1 MTTSP
6 GRETETTQRALAE
19 AIRGLAIRCAN
30 EGWPMQAET
39 LLHEAEALSA
49 GLFFPGTM
57 LKDRSNPDTSPKA
70 TFEIENFGRFQI
82 RRKGKV
88 LAPCHSA
95 RALWVWR
102 YLLSTPHRMA
112 HKGELATRLWPN
124 ATGERAYHSLHVAVA
139 ALRLYLDDG
148 GERSIRFGN
157 DCYMLRDDLSLNQ
170 DSECFQSL
178 VEQGKQLARDGQ
190 LQRAEEALTAGL
202 ALYTGDYDLSGL
214 DFAWAIVEQQKY
226 VAAYLDALDSAGTIA
241 FEQERYG
248 QAIARFR
255 QVLARD
261 PYREDILA
269 KLMTAFHRLGR
280 RSDAA
285 REYARCAFLLARD
298 LSVEPSS
305 ELKHVYRA
313 LLGIDPSAN
322 IERFLQHESGGARRL
337 QVRIVTL
344 EDED

>member
-1 MTTSP
+1 MATSP
-6 GRETETTQRALAE
+6 GRETEATQRALAE
-19 AIRGLAIRCAN
+19 AMRGLAKRCAN
-30 EGWPMQAET
+30 EGWPIQ
-39 LLHEAEALSA
+39 AEALLQEAASLSA
-49 GLFFPGTM
+49 ASFPGM
-57 LKDRSNPDTSPKA
+57 APARGHVPDAPSSA
-70 TFEIENFGRFQI
+70 TFHVENFGRFQI
-82 RRKGKV
+82 RRHGEV

-95 RALWVWR
+95 RALWVCR
-102 YLLSTPHRMA
+102 FLLSTPHRMA

-148 GERSIRFGN
+148 GESSIRFGN
-157 DCYMLRDDLSLNQ
+157 DCYMLRDDLSINQ
-170 DSECFQSL
+170 DSDCFQTL
-178 VEQGKQLARDGQ
+178 VDQGQQLARDGQ
-190 LQRAEEALTAGL
+190 LQRAEEALAASL

-214 DFAWAIVEQQKY
+214 DFAWAFVEQQKY
-226 VAAYLDALDSAGTIA
+226 VATYLDALDSSGSIA

-255 QVLARD
+255 QILDRD

-269 KLMTAFHRLGR
+269 KLMIAFHRLGR

-298 LSVEPSS
+298 LSVEPSG
-305 ELKHVYRA
+305 ELKRVYRS
-313 LLGIDPSAN
+313 LLGVDPPAS
-322 IERFLQHESGGARRL
+322 IERFLQQEPEPALRTPI
-337 QVRIVTL
+337 RIVTL

>member
-1 MTTSP
+1 MATSS
-6 GRETETTQRALAE
+6 GRETEATQQALAK
-19 AIRGLAIRCAN
+19 AMRGLALRCAN
-30 EGWPMQAET
+30 EGWPIQAEV
-39 LLHEAEALSA
+39 LLHEAAALS
-49 GLFFPGTM
+49 GDSFP
-57 LKDRSNPDTSPKA
+57 DRSLAGGYEPGAPFLA
-70 TFEIENFGRFQI
+70 TFEGENFGRFQV
-82 RRKGKV
+82 RRRGEG

-112 HKGELATRLWPN
+112 TKGELATRLWPN

-148 GERSIRFGN
+148 GESPIRFGN
-157 DCYMLRDDLSLNQ
+157 DCYMLRDDLSINQ
-170 DSECFQSL
+170 DSDCFQSL
-178 VEQGKQLARDGQ
+178 VDQGKQLARDGQ
-190 LQRAEEALTAGL
+190 LQRAEEALAASL

-214 DFAWAIVEQQKY
+214 DFAWAFVEQQKY
-226 VAAYLDALDSAGTIA
+226 VATYLDALDSSGSIA

-255 QVLARD
+255 RLLNRD

-269 KLMTAFHRLGR
+269 KLMIAFHRLGR

-298 LSVEPSS
+298 LSVEPSG
-305 ELKHVYRA
+305 ELKRVYRA
-313 LLGIDPSAN
+313 LLGVDPPAN
-322 IERFLQHESGGARRL
+322 VERFLQQAPGSIAPRL
-337 QVRIVTL
+337 PVRIMTL

>member
-1 MTTSP
+1 MATLP
-6 GRETETTQRALAE
+6 DRETRTAQRCLAE
-19 AIRGLAIRCAN
+19 AMRGLAIRCAN
-30 EGWPMQAET
+30 EGWPMQAEA
-39 LLHEAEALSA
+39 LMHEAALLSA
-49 GLFFPGTM
+49 APSADMRPVERGGADL
-57 LKDRSNPDTSPKA
+57 PDV
-70 TFEIENFGRFQI
+70 TFEISNFGRFQI
-82 RRKGKV
+82 RRHGEI

-112 HKGELATRLWPN
+112 HKGDLATRLWPN

-148 GERSIRFGN
+148 GVSLIHFSN
-157 DCYMLRDDLSLNQ
+157 DCYMLRGDLAISQ
-170 DSECFQSL
+170 DSDRFQSL

-190 LQRAEEALTAGL
+190 VQRAEEALSASL

-226 VAAYLDALDSAGTIA
+226 VATYLDALDCSGTIA
-241 FEQERYG
+241 FEQEHYG
-248 QAIARFR
+248 LAIARFR
-255 QVLARD
+255 QILARD

-269 KLMTAFHRLGR
+269 KLMIAFHRLGR
-280 RSDAA
+280 RGDAA

-305 ELKHVYRA
+305 ELKRVYRA
-313 LLGIDPSAN
+313 LLGVDPPTN
-322 IERFLQHESGGARRL
+322 IERFLQQEPGDTRRTSI
-337 QVRIVTL
+337 RIVTL

>member
-1 MTTSP
+1 MATSP
-6 GRETETTQRALAE
+6 SRETEATQRALAE
-19 AIRGLAIRCAN
+19 AMRGLAVRCAN
-30 EGWPMQAET
+30 EGWPSQAET
-39 LLHEAEALSA
+39 LLHEAAALSA
-49 GLFFPGTM
+49 ASFPGTM
-57 LKDRSNPDTSPKA
+57 VAERSGAESGSFA
-70 TFEIENFGRFQI
+70 TFEVENFGRFQI
-82 RRKGKV
+82 RRRGEV

-148 GERSIRFGN
+148 GESAIRFGN
-157 DCYMLRDDLSLNQ
+157 DCYMLRDDLSINQ
-170 DSECFQSL
+170 DSDCFQSL
-178 VEQGKQLARDGQ
+178 VDQGKQLARDGR
-190 LQRAEEALTAGL
+190 LQCAEAALTASL

-226 VAAYLDALDSAGTIA
+226 AATYLDALESAGSIA

-248 QAIARFR
+248 QSIARFR
-255 QVLARD
+255 QILTRD

-269 KLMTAFHRLGR
+269 KLMIAFHRLGR

-298 LSVEPSS
+298 LGVEPSS
-305 ELKHVYRA
+305 ELKRVYRA
-313 LLGIDPSAN
+313 LLGVDPPAN
-322 IERFLQHESGGARRL
+322 IERLLQRETGGARRMPI
-337 QVRIVTL
+337 RIVTL